1 MMQVLANRPELAIG
15 WFSTISYM
23 FQGITIKGELK
34 LDRTTSY
41 KRLILNELEKGC

>member
-23 FQGITIKGELK
+23 FQGYYQG
-34 LDRTTSY
+34 
-41 KRLILNELEKGC
+41 